1 VKSLAIISS
10 QAFSLI
16 NFRGQLIA
24 DLVAKGTQ
32 VFALAPDYTDDLRL
46 SIHALGAVPID
57 FHLTRTGMSPW
68 RDLRDMLLLTMLL
81 RRLSP
86 DAALTYFIKPVIY
99 GTLAAWMAR
108 VPHRVA
114 MIEGLGYVFTSSGEH
129 LPWVRRLL
137 RSTVSVMYR
146 VALSRAQRVVFLNR
160 DDIFEFT
167 TGGLVTPDKVEHIE
181 GIGVDLNY
189 WGVANAVVSPTT
201 FVLAARL
208 LREKG
213 IIEFAQAAARVK
225 TLHPTARFI
234 LLGALDPNPG
244 SLDIDEIKSW
254 VRSGTIEWPGHVDP
268 KPCLAQ
274 ASVYV
279 LPSYREGLPRSTLEA
294 MAMGRA
300 VITTDVP
307 GCRETVVDGV
317 NGFLVPKCDVLALAE
332 AMLKF
337 IDQPERVAVMGQAS
351 RRMVEARFDV
361 KKINPQLLRIL
372 DPGSSP
378 IRRL

>member
-1 VKSLAIISS
+1 MKSLAIISS
-10 QAFSLI
+10 QAFSLV
-16 NFRGQLIA
+16 NFRGHLIA
-24 DLVAKGTQ
+24 DLVAKGVK
-32 VFALAPDYTDDLRL
+32 VFALAPDYTDALRL
-46 SIHALGAVPID
+46 NIRGLGAEPVD
-57 FHLTRTGMSPW
+57 FDLTRTGISPW
-68 RDLRDMLLLTMLL
+68 RDLRDMLALAVLL

-86 DAALTYFIKPVIY
+86 EATLTYFIKPVIY

-108 VPHRVA
+108 VSHRVA
-114 MIEGLGYVFTSSGEH
+114 MIEGLGYVFTSSGER
-129 LPWVRRLL
+129 LPWLRRLL
-137 RSTVSVMYR
+137 RGTVSVMYR
-146 VALSRAQRVVFLNR
+146 VALSRANRVVFLNR

-167 TGGLVTPDKVEHIE
+167 TSGLVNPDKVEHIE
-181 GIGVDLNY
+181 GIGVDLDY
-189 WGVANAVVSPTT
+189 WGVANSVVSPVT

-225 TLHPTARFI
+225 ALHPTARFI

-268 KPCLAQ
+268 KPWLAQ

-300 VITTDVP
+300 IITTDVP
-307 GCRETVVDGV
+307 GCRETVVAGI
-317 NGFLVPKCDVLALAE
+317 NGFLVPKCDVLALTE
-332 AMLKF
+332 AMLRF
-337 IDQPERVAVMGQAS
+337 IDQPELVAAMGQAS

-361 KKINPQLLRIL
+361 KKINPQLLSVL
-372 DPGSSP
+372 DAGSSE
-378 IRRL
+378 